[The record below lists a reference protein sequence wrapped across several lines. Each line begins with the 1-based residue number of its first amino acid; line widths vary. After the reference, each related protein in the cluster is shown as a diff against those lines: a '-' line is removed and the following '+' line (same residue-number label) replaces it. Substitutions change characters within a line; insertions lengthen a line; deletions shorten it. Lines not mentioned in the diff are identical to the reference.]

1 MKKRK
6 ILYLSAILLILGLIS
21 YHRIFFSP
29 FQILNLNEI
38 SQNQQGIC
46 LAENRRLSEHELLNR
61 GMSNYFRLLQKSEI
75 PLDET
80 RESFMPECEKE
91 YCKVTQLNPYSIVDY
106 IKLHENNPE
115 IRRTTDTKE
124 GWRKRISP
132 QGVKLDVFTPSTV
145 GSQVVFEHQ
154 KDNSFSLYITK
165 LLRDHFYPTDCC
177 QVNNLNYFINNG
189 FSLKNMPTNW
199 RSKGKGNYYLTIKY
213 LSIYNEYGDGSETY
227 LMYETLPLD
236 NCGEVYL
243 EGFSENENS
252 DNPDITRSK
261 NFRFWGSNFK
271 GQDFIDTKCVA
282 LEKVENRYPFFN
294 KYDVIRQNHQMY
306 LCKDVLSINVF
317 N

>member
-80 RESFMPECEKE
+80 RESFMPECEKA

-115 IRRTTDTKE
+115 RKALTKE
-124 GWRKRISP
+124 GPIKRISP
-132 QGVKLDVFTPSTV
+132 QGVKIHTFSPTEV
-145 GSQVVFEHQ
+145 GNHVEFKHRQ
-154 KDNSFSLYITK
+154 DNPFSLYITK
-165 LLRDHFYPTDCC
+165 LERDHFYPTDCC
-177 QVNNLNYFINNG
+177 QVNDLNYFIGNG
-189 FSLKNMPTNW
+189 FSLANMPKNW

-213 LSIYNEYGDGSETY
+213 LSIYNGYGVGGTN

-261 NFRFWGSNFK
+261 IFPFWGSNFK

>member
-106 IKLHENNPE
+106 IQFHENNPE

-132 QGVKLDVFTPSTV
+132 QGVKIHMFSPTEV
-145 GSQVVFEHQ
+145 GNHVEFKYRQ
-154 KDNSFSLYITK
+154 DNLFSLYITK
-165 LLRDHFYPTDCC
+165 LERDHFYPSDCC
-177 QVNNLNYFINNG
+177 HVNHLNYFIKNG
-189 FSLKNMPTNW
+189 FSLANMPKNW

-213 LSIYNEYGDGSETY
+213 LSIYNEYGDPDITY
-227 LMYETLPLD
+227 LEYETLPLS

-252 DNPDITRSK
+252 ENPDITMNKIFPLWRSNVK
-261 NFRFWGSNFK
+261 E
-271 GQDFIDTKCVA
+271 QDFIDTKCVA
-282 LEKVENRYPFFN
+282 LEKVENRYPFFDN
-294 KYDVIRQNHQMY
+294 YAVIRHHEKIY
-306 LCKDVLSINVF
+306 FCEDF
-317 N
+317 D